1 MSHNAKK
8 PLAPQQVQEARNL
21 LIVRAVQS
29 NALNESTII
38 DSIKDSL
45 YKLQSSLNL
54 LEGEDRDEFVAED
67 VMNMKILYSFLSD
80 LKTINL

>member
-21 LIVRAVQS
+21 LIVSAVHS
-29 NALNESTII
+29 HSLTESETI

-54 LEGEDRDEFVAED
+54 LEGEDRDEFVADD
-67 VMNMKILYSFLSD
+67 VLNMKTLYSFLSD